1 MGEGEDEGREDLPEQ
16 VDAEQARA
24 LVAGGKVKVIDVRS
38 AEDFAE
44 ERING
49 SVRCDPD
56 DVEGEIGNDP
66 AGREDLLILCEDG
79 KRSAEI
85 AEELRGDDR
94 RVTSLEGGFSAW
106 TDEHLPTAP
115 NPDEEY
121 EGPKQKLPG
130 AVAQSEEP
138 DEDEQDDVEDAEKQ
152 DEADEAGSAET
163 SEKST
168 DDEQPAEDD
177 DEPAAEERTPDDR

>member
-1 MGEGEDEGREDLPEQ
+1 MGEGEDEGREELPDQ

-49 SVRCDPD
+49 SVHCEPD
-56 DVEGEIGNDP
+56 EVEGEIGNDP
-66 AGREDLLILCEDG
+66 AGRDDLLIVCEDG

-85 AEELRGDDR
+85 AEELRGDDQ

-138 DEDEQDDVEDAEKQ
+138 DDDEQDDADDAEKQ
-152 DEADEAGSAET
+152 DEADEAKTSADDESADDDQSAE
-163 SEKST
+163 
-168 DDEQPAEDD
+168 DDEQPAT
-177 DEPAAEERTPDDR
+177 EERTSDDR

>member
-1 MGEGEDEGREDLPEQ
+1 MGEGEDEGREELPDQ

-49 SVRCDPD
+49 SVHCEPD
-56 DVEGEIGNDP
+56 EVEDEISNDP
-66 AGREDLLILCEDG
+66 AGRDDLLILCADG

-85 AEELRGDDR
+85 AEKLRGDDR
-94 RVTSLEGGFSAW
+94 RVTSIDGGFGAW

-138 DEDEQDDVEDAEKQ
+138 DDDEQDDADDAEKQ
-152 DEADEAGSAET
+152 DEADDAESSEASQQASDDRSA
-163 SEKST
+163 
-168 DDEQPAEDD
+168 DDE
-177 DEPAAEERTPDDR
+177 EPAAEERTSDDR